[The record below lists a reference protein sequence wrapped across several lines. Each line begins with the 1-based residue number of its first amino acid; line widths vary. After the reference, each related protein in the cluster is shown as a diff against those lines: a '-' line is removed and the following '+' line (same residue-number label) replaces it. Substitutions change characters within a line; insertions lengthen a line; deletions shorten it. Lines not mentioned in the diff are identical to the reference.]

1 MSGSGATAMAEPAD
15 AKTGVGQGT
24 RPGEKVLLIKAKGGL
39 GNRMLSAI
47 TGLIYADLTG
57 RRAIIDWRDGV
68 YAPRG
73 ENAYPRLFDA
83 PYEMDPGAYDDVA
96 ETVPA
101 IWGGAL
107 DQHPVDMVSTH
118 DPTKHSSPFI
128 YRKYCVP
135 LWRLE
140 RETDVAVFWCYLP
153 KTLRLQRHLVGDA
166 RFQNR
171 SVESVITEYLTRYF
185 TPNARVRGAVESF
198 LAGLSRPRIGV
209 HIRYTDRKIPLA
221 PIRDAL
227 KAARAELP
235 DAPVFLATDN
245 ATIQGEFAAEFDNL
259 HFTEKWLPEDGA
271 HLHLGGEGVDLALE
285 AENAMI
291 DMWALA
297 GCDRL
302 IYSKNSTFSIASAL
316 IGGIPEAQQTD
327 IDARNWKIVAKRA
340 FQAVA

>member
-1 MSGSGATAMAEPAD
+1 MAEQ
-15 AKTGVGQGT
+15 GVGQGD
-24 RPGEKVLLIKAKGGL
+24 KVLLIKAKGGL

-57 RRAIIDWRDGV
+57 RRALIDWRDGV

-73 ENAYPRLFDA
+73 QNAYPMLFDA
-83 PYEMDPGAYDDVA
+83 PYAMDVAAYDGVA

-107 DQHPVDMVSTH
+107 DQHPVDMISTH

-135 LWRLE
+135 LGRLE
-140 RETDVAVFWCYLP
+140 READVAVFWCYLP
-153 KTLRLQRHLVGDA
+153 KPVRLQRHLVGDA

-171 SVESVITEYLTRYF
+171 GREEILTEYLTRYF
-185 TPNARVRGAVESF
+185 TPNARVRGAVDSF

-227 KAARAELP
+227 ARARAELP
-235 DAPVFLATDN
+235 GAPVFLATDN
-245 ATIQGEFAAEFDNL
+245 GAIQAEFAAEFDNL

-271 HLHLGGEGVDLALE
+271 HLHLGGAGVDLALE

-316 IGGIPEAQQTD
+316 IGGIPAAHQTD
-327 IDARNWKIVAKRA
+327 IDARNLKIVAKRA
-340 FQAVA
+340 FQALP